1 MLKLPA
7 LCSYWPNQM
16 DKVIVFVKSGPAT
29 PRGGRLRGH
38 GPPLLGNKGKKEIVL
53 NQKLLKGCHQ
63 AQNITVL
70 AILERLEIKTF
81 PLGQP
86 CMVSI
91 FSMFHD
97 PVNPHCEEICVS
109 KSGSGNRLSG

>member
-1 MLKLPA
+1 
-7 LCSYWPNQM
+7 M

-63 AQNITVL
+63 AQSITVL

-81 PLGQP
+81 PLGQL

-91 FSMFHD
+91 FSIFHD
-97 PVNPHCEEICVS
+97 PVNPYFEEICVS

>member
-1 MLKLPA
+1 
-7 LCSYWPNQM
+7 M

-63 AQNITVL
+63 AQSITVL
-70 AILERLEIKTF
+70 AILERLEIKPFLSANHVWYLSF
-81 PLGQP
+81 PY
-86 CMVSI
+86 
-91 FSMFHD
+91 SMT
-97 PVNPHCEEICVS
+97 
-109 KSGSGNRLSG
+109 L